1 MKHYTIPS
9 YLDPLKTERGYIH
22 YQSKTDKRCNCIV
35 ATLIA
40 FGAGVA
46 VGALITDFPA
56 FLTLFGV

>member
-1 MKHYTIPS
+1 MKHYTVPS

-46 VGALITDFPA
+46 AATLIQVY
-56 FLTLFGV
+56 FGV